1 MITLTA
7 TIDGT
12 PWTAYISPYGDVE
25 IYRGSELFD
34 RGHDDGE
41 IIHDAYRTP
50 EAVLKALE
58 SGEVQ

>member
-7 TIDGT
+7 TIDRTTSTANIT
-12 PWTAYISPYGDVE
+12 PYADVE

-50 EAVLKALE
+50 EAVLKALD
-58 SGEVQ
+58 GEGQ